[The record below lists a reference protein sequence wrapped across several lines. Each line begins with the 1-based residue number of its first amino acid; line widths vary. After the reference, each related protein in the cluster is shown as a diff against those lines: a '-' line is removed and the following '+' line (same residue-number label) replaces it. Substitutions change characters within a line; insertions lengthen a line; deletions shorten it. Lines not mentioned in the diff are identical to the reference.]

1 MINIRVP
8 AGIGDISW
16 TYSKICNLGE
26 KINWYISD
34 DDPKR
39 SLEYVKL
46 LPLTNSAK
54 YIHWNFH
61 NVADHTLPHNTTKEK
76 LLTLC
81 REKTQSVSPNRW
93 LEQGK
98 TLDSF
103 MPELYTTYHYGFHVP
118 LPDIENMEKYFSAI
132 QNPIGI
138 YTSSYQTNAVW
149 SGWPMNNWVKLITG
163 LRNNIKNL
171 TFIFIGAT
179 WDTSYTDDLKKLLPG
194 TDIRDLCGVTHI
206 AQTIEAIRHLKYFI
220 AFPSGLPVLANV
232 LFTPVMMF
240 YPHHLEHIMS
250 TWPDP
255 ETIKDLTY
263 KGCIFPKPQ
272 QVLDFLFTEYGLQK
286 KLERGQQ

>member
-16 TYSKICNLGE
+16 TYSKLINLNE

-34 DDPKR
+34 DAPQR

-46 LPLTNSAK
+46 FPLTESAQ

-61 NVADHTLPHNTTKEK
+61 NVADHTLPHDTTKEN
-76 LLTLC
+76 LLKLC
-81 REKTQSVSPNRW
+81 RENIQSVSPNRW

-103 MPELYTTYHYGFHVP
+103 MPELYTTYHYGFNIP
-118 LPDIENMEKYFSAI
+118 LHDIDFVEQAFSKI

-138 YTSSYQTNAVW
+138 FTSSYQTNAVW
-149 SGWPMNNWVKLITG
+149 SGWSQNNWIDLITG
-163 LRNNIKNL
+163 LHNKIKNL
-171 TFIFIGAT
+171 TFILLGAK
-179 WDTSYTDDLKKLLPG
+179 WDKPYTDDLIKLLPN
-194 TDIRDLCGVTHI
+194 INLVDLCGQTHI
-206 AQTIEAIRHLKYFI
+206 ARTIEIIRKLKYFI

-240 YPHHLEHIMS
+240 YPHHLNHIMN

-255 ETIKDLTY
+255 ETVKNLLY

-272 QVLDFLFTEYGLQK
+272 QALDFVIAEYGLQN
-286 KLERGQQ
+286 KLQEVK